1 MHFISTSTQ
10 TRSGVSSR
18 SFHLT
23 LLSRVC
29 VPTITWEGM
38 PADCRL
44 PGHYRALE
52 WQEKAQG
59 YTLEPD
65 LGIVVEVE
73 VRGMCGFV
81 GQIHLHNHCL

>member
-1 MHFISTSTQ
+1 ML

-18 SFHLT
+18 SFLLT
-23 LLSRVC
+23 LLSRVR
-29 VPTITWEGM
+29 VLTTWEDM
-38 PADCRL
+38 PANCRF

-59 YTLEPD
+59 YALEPE

-73 VRGMCGFV
+73 VRGMCETV
-81 GQIHLHNHCL
+81 GRT